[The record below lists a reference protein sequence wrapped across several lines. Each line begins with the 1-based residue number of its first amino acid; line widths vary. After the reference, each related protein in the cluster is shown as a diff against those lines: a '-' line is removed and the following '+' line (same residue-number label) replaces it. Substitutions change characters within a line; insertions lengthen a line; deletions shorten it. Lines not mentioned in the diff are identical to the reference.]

1 MHIGNQN
8 HESSLLVQAQKYAAL
23 RKPYL
28 INDMM
33 AQSHLL
39 NRKLVYQTLQ
49 SSGIPVPHHIIVD
62 RDRLPEDQD
71 DPEGFIETE
80 DYVELNGK
88 TSAFMSNMSFIS
100 IPDCA
105 KLYTSL
111 LSGTVMQV

>member
-1 MHIGNQN
+1 
-8 HESSLLVQAQKYAAL
+8 
-23 RKPYL
+23 
-28 INDMM
+28 M

-88 TSAFMSNMSFIS
+88 ISAVMTNMSLIS
-100 IPDCA
+100 ILNCTN
-105 KLYTSL
+105 LYISL
-111 LSGTVMQV
+111 FCMTVFEARIACSK

>member
-1 MHIGNQN
+1 M
-8 HESSLLVQAQKYAAL
+8 QAQKYAAL

-49 SSGIPVPHHIIVD
+49 SSGIPVPHHIVVD

-80 DYVELNGK
+80 DYVELNGG
-88 TSAFMSNMSFIS
+88 FFR
-100 IPDCA
+100 
-105 KLYTSL
+105 KLSD
-111 LSGTVMQV
+111 